1 MAGLSLDVLRTG
13 KKYRLINFRETHEFV
28 VESILSNGDFR
39 VKDLLTLER
48 YKLKELIAYG
58 KGQDYL
64 LEELEL
70 ADEEG
75 SAS

>member
-13 KKYRLINFRETHEFV
+13 KKYRLINHRETHEFV
-28 VESILSNGDFR
+28 VENVLGNGDFR

-58 KGQDYL
+58 KGKDYT
-64 LEELEL
+64 LEEMEN
-70 ADEEG
+70 
-75 SAS
+75 